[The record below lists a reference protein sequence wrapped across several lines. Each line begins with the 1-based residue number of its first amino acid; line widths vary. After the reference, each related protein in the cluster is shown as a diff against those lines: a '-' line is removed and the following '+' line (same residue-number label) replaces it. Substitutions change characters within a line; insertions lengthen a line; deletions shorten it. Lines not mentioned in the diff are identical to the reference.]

1 MILEMVIVA
10 IPFIVGL
17 VLLGLKHDLT
27 DTEYLQELEGERN
40 ANL

>member
-1 MILEMVIVA
+1 MLLELVIVA
-10 IPFIVGL
+10 LPFIVGL

-27 DTEYLQELEGERN
+27 DTEYLQELERERN

>member
-1 MILEMVIVA
+1 MILEMLIVA
-10 IPFIVGL
+10 LPFIVGL

-27 DTEYLQELEGERN
+27 DTEYLQELERKRN